1 MVPQSM
7 HKEMLRKI
15 HANHFG
21 AESNIRMAR
30 EVLFW
35 PGMRKS
41 IQDMC
46 DAKPQPRHRGKPWIY
61 GEVIKT
67 DNGRSYTVRTSHGTL
82 IRRNRVQLKLAAAP
96 PTFLLP
102 QAALNPATVAT
113 TAYPTLAS
121 NPLKRTEVHLQ
132 SEQQTL
138 EQSNTTAEVTQ
149 EPTLI
154 KTQNPGPSPVVH

>member
-1 MVPQSM
+1 MEMEHEQNSRNPRLQETTENHLREETSKDVTLATLYKVIVHGWPEDRSVISESLRPYWNFRDELSGQNGIIYKGMQVIVPQSM

-46 DAKPQPRHRGKPWIY
+46 DAC
-61 GEVIKT
+61 
-67 DNGRSYTVRTSHGTL
+67 GTC
-82 IRRNRVQLKLAAAP
+82 A
-96 PTFLLP
+96 
-102 QAALNPATVAT
+102 
-113 TAYPTLAS
+113 
-121 NPLKRTEVHLQ
+121 
-132 SEQQTL
+132 
-138 EQSNTTAEVTQ
+138 
-149 EPTLI
+149 
-154 KTQNPGPSPVVH
+154 